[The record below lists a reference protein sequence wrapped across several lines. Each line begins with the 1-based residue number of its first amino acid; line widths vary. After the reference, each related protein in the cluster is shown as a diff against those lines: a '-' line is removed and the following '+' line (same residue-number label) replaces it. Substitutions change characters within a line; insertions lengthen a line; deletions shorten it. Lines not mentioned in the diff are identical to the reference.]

1 MDIIF
6 ISWYNKQCFN
16 TSLLI
21 LHIPQERDKIMALQL
36 LILATIGGIIGW
48 ITNLLAI
55 KMLFRPFQPINIPLI
70 NFKIQGLIPK
80 RKAEIARSIGETV
93 ETELLS
99 IEEIIDKLVK
109 SNNKDE
115 ILLLLKEKITVI
127 VANHLPSI
135 IPSTFKGMISKYIN
149 DVIDEEGDKMIT
161 EFVENMINKAT
172 STIELSKMI
181 EDKVNEFEM
190 EELERIVINIAKAEL
205 KHIEILGGI
214 LGFVIGIFQGIV
226 ILLL

>member
-1 MDIIF
+1 M
-6 ISWYNKQCFN
+6 
-16 TSLLI
+16 
-21 LHIPQERDKIMALQL
+21 MVVQL
-36 LILATIGGIIGW
+36 LILAIVGGVIGW

-55 KMLFRPFQPINIPLI
+55 KMLFRPFQPVSIPLI

-80 RKAEIARSIGETV
+80 RKAEIARSIGQTV

-115 ILLLLKEKITVI
+115 ILILLKNKITVI

-149 DVIDEEGDKMIT
+149 DVIDEEGDKIIT
-161 EFVENMINKAT
+161 EAIEKMIEKAT
-172 STIELSKMI
+172 TSIELSKMI

-190 EELERIVINIAKAEL
+190 EELERIVVNIAKTEL
-205 KHIEILGGI
+205 KHIEVLGGI
-214 LGFVIGIFQGIV
+214 LGFIIGIFQGII

>member
-1 MDIIF
+1 MVV
-6 ISWYNKQCFN
+6 
-16 TSLLI
+16 
-21 LHIPQERDKIMALQL
+21 QL
-36 LILATIGGIIGW
+36 LILAIIGGVIGW

-55 KMLFRPFQPINIPLI
+55 KMLFRPFQPISIPLI

-80 RKAEIARSIGETV
+80 RKAEIARSIGQTV

-115 ILLLLKEKITVI
+115 ILILLKNKITVI

-149 DVIDEEGDKMIT
+149 DVIDEEGDKIIT
-161 EFVENMINKAT
+161 EAIEKMIEKAT
-172 STIELSKMI
+172 TSIELSKMI

-190 EELERIVINIAKAEL
+190 EELERIVVNIAKTEL
-205 KHIEILGGI
+205 KHIEVLGGI
-214 LGFVIGIFQGIV
+214 LGFIIGIFQGII
-226 ILLL
+226 ILLF